1 MSTLPPPATEKFP
14 NSSIEKK
21 CYDLV
26 DMFKEF
32 IPISNDRNRLGFNLV
47 KFVQGEGDAP
57 EILVKSTKIKLEGIS
72 HKDLAVK
79 LSEELKSIIK

>member
-14 NSSIEKK
+14 DSSIEKQ

-26 DMFKEF
+26 DKFKEF

-57 EILVKSTKIKLEGIS
+57 EVLVKSTKIKLEGIS

-79 LSEELKSIIK
+79 LNEELKNITK